1 MGRSILN
8 VGTSAGADD
17 QLVKIHYHRY
27 DTRHSVSGLT
37 AGVLWRTSHFTT
49 TTPNAVLVV
58 KGQIWGGNSW
68 SDGCGEY
75 VELCNSNGSAVNS
88 AWRNTD
94 GKRYWG
100 CSYAGVDNGSIWA
113 KFLFHWHQV
122 YYNISPGTY
131 EIVCGW
137 SVRDNS
143 TNQRPFRVSNINSND
158 DSRSRQHESHCE
170 IWELK
175 PGSGDFA
182 SSLTNT
188 NISDNSW

>member
-8 VGTSAGADD
+8 ASSGGSFDD

-27 DTRHSVSGLT
+27 DTRHNISDGSG
-37 AGVLWRTSHFTT
+37 GVFYRSGHFTT
-49 TTPNAVLVV
+49 TTNNATLVV
-58 KGQIWGGNSW
+58 KGQLWGARNY
-68 SDGCGEY
+68 SDACGEF
-75 VELCNSNGSAVNS
+75 VELCYSNGSAYQS
-88 AWRNTD
+88 SWRNTD

-100 CSYAGVDNGSIWA
+100 CSYAGVDNSTIWA

-137 SVRDNS
+137 STRDGGSN
-143 TNQRPFRVSNINSND
+143 NRPFQIQNLNTTD

-188 NISDNSW
+188 NISDVGW

>member
-8 VGTSAGADD
+8 ASAGGNYDD

-27 DTRHSVSGLT
+27 DTRNNISDGSG
-37 AGVLWRTSHFTT
+37 GVFYRSGHFTT
-49 TTPNAVLVV
+49 TTNNATLVV
-58 KGQIWGGNSW
+58 KGQLWGARNY
-68 SDGCGEY
+68 SDACGEF
-75 VELCNSNGSAVNS
+75 VELCYSNGSAYQS
-88 AWRNTD
+88 SWRNQD

-100 CSYAGVDNGSIWA
+100 ASYAGVDNGAIWA

-137 SVRDNS
+137 STRNNAAD
-143 TNQRPFRVSNINSND
+143 QRPFRMQNINAND
-158 DSRSRQHESHCE
+158 DGRSRQHESHCE

-175 PGSGDFA
+175 PGSGDLA

-188 NISDNSW
+188 NISDVGW